1 MRKCIF
7 LLSIAFLLCGCS
19 KSIEE
24 KAKDLVTDN
33 LSESVTN
40 KESLQI
46 ISISVDSCF
55 YDIMAVDKL
64 LKEYHES
71 HVEWDRL
78 IANAEFARERFET
91 AKETVNKNPKS
102 LFDAIMLHRRH
113 DEYNKEYGAS
123 LAYADHVM
131 LPIEGAILTHLR
143 PEGTKEFK
151 CYKVSVKYKAE
162 ASKGNL
168 KEHTVTYYVKADITG
183 IIKAIDLEN
192 DTCRHYKHKLRLD
205 EDSIPKML

>member
-1 MRKCIF
+1 MRKYLF
-7 LLSIAFLLCGCS
+7 LLSIAFLFCGCS

-71 HVEWDRL
+71 NFEWDRL
-78 IANAEFARERFET
+78 ISNVKFAREQLDV
-91 AKETVNKNPKS
+91 AKENPKRIQRRCLMS
-102 LFDAIMLHRRH
+102 LG
-113 DEYNKEYGAS
+113 YKEDMMS
-123 LAYADHVM
+123 M
-131 LPIEGAILTHLR
+131 
-143 PEGTKEFK
+143 
-151 CYKVSVKYKAE
+151 
-162 ASKGNL
+162 
-168 KEHTVTYYVKADITG
+168 IT
-183 IIKAIDLEN
+183 N
-192 DTCRHYKHKLRLD
+192 
-205 EDSIPKML
+205 